1 MQRRGQ
7 APAGVAP
14 SPSRLRG
21 WIPARPTAQGNVR
34 WPSFSQPRV
43 AQEHTTRV
51 TNTRGVLGRTDL
63 TLRRSVDTLYF
74 PTQSNAR
81 LWATSNNQAMTGAE
95 QHEHRTEDSHRR

>member
-7 APAGVAP
+7 TPTGVAP
-14 SPSRLRG
+14 SPSRLRA
-21 WIPARPTAQGNVR
+21 WIPARPTAHGNVR

-43 AQEHTTRV
+43 ALEHTARV
-51 TNTRGVLGRTDL
+51 TNTLGLPGGPDL
-63 TLRRSVDTLYF
+63 TLRRPVDTLYF